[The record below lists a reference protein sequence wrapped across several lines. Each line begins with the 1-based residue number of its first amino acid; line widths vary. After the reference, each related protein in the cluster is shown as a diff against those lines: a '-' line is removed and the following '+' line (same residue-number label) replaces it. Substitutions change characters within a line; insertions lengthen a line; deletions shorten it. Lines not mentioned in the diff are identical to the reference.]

1 MITTRTEPAILT
13 SEVEMLRKLSG
24 LDSNQ
29 LVWHRLEQSPLPP
42 LNLDEWAG
50 VILCGSPFDSLAP
63 IEKKSDVQLRVEAEL
78 QDLMDQ
84 LVAKDFP
91 FLGICYGV
99 GTLLGHQGGKISEK
113 YGESIS
119 APVIELTQ
127 QGREDP
133 ITRGIPNTFRAYV
146 GHKEACEQLPES
158 ATLLARGEACP
169 IQLFKVKQNMY
180 GTQFHPELDWPA
192 LKLRIIGYA
201 ASGYYQPDDQQ
212 RIIDQC
218 IDVDV
223 APGHKIISNFVD
235 MYAR

>member
-1 MITTRTEPAILT
+1 
-13 SEVEMLRKLSG
+13 MLRQLSG

-29 LVWHRLEQSPLPP
+29 LVWHRLEQSPLPL

-78 QDLMDQ
+78 QGLMDH

-119 APVIELTQ
+119 APSLSSRKRGVK
-127 QGREDP
+127 
-133 ITRGIPNTFRAYV
+133 TR
-146 GHKEACEQLPES
+146 
-158 ATLLARGEACP
+158 
-169 IQLFKVKQNMY
+169 
-180 GTQFHPELDWPA
+180 
-192 LKLRIIGYA
+192 
-201 ASGYYQPDDQQ
+201 
-212 RIIDQC
+212 
-218 IDVDV
+218 
-223 APGHKIISNFVD
+223 
-235 MYAR
+235 